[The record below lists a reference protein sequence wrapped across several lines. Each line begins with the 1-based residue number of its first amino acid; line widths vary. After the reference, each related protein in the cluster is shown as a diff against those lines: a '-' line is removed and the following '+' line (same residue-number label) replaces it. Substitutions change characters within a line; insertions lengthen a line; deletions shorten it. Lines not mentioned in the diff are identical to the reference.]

1 VGTGANSLLDQ
12 AKEGKMRRVTLV
24 LAAVAMMVA
33 LFAVVAYAAE
43 IQGTLL
49 DDIIKE
55 TQRNDQISGR
65 AGDDEINANVF
76 ALNRTP
82 GGEGDVDRVKGNRG
96 EDYINVQDGDNDDL
110 ADGGKNTDICV
121 ADDGDNVINCE

>member
-1 VGTGANSLLDQ
+1 
-12 AKEGKMRRVTLV
+12 
-24 LAAVAMMVA
+24 VAMMVS

-65 AGDDEINANVF
+65 AGDDDINANVF
-76 ALNRTP
+76 PVNQTP

-96 EDYINVQDGDNDDL
+96 EDYIDVDDGDDL
-110 ADGGKNTDICV
+110 DTADGGKNTDICD
-121 ADDGDNVINCE
+121 ADPGDNVINCE